1 MTDARALA
9 EEQAAIW
16 NGAAGRAWVDLQ
28 ALLDR
33 LFEPFEALLVEAA
46 RAKAARRALDIG
58 CGAGS
63 VALAIERALGADCLG
78 ADISA
83 PLIAAA
89 TARAEAA
96 GAKARFVAADAGT
109 HGFEPGAFDI
119 IVSRFGVMF
128 FADPV
133 RAFANLRAAAQKN
146 GALCVIAWRS
156 PKENPF
162 MTAAERAAA
171 PLLPALPPREPDAPG
186 QFAFA
191 DGERVARILEESGWR
206 GIRVAPLDIPCAF
219 PEAALVP
226 YFTTLG
232 PVGRVLQETDEAA
245 RPALREKIVAA
256 LRPAFE
262 PFVHGGEVRFNAACW
277 RIEAAA

>member
-1 MTDARALA
+1 MTDARAA
-9 EEQAAIW
+9 ADEQAAIW
-16 NGAAGRAWVDLQ
+16 NGAAGRGWAALQ
-28 ALLDR
+28 DVLDSAFR
-33 LFEPFEALLVEAA
+33 PFEEHLAA
-46 RAKAARRALDIG
+46 AAVAAGAESALDVG
-58 CGAGS
+58 CGAGAVTQA
-63 VALAIERALGADCLG
+63 VARATGGACVG
-78 ADISA
+78 VDISG

-89 TARAEAA
+89 RARAGAA
-96 GAKARFVAADAGT
+96 GAAARFILADAGT
-109 HGFEPGAFDI
+109 HAFEPEAFDI

-133 RAFANLRAAAQKN
+133 RAFANLRAAAREK

-156 PKENPF
+156 AKENPF

-191 DGERVARILEESGWR
+191 DRERVARILKESGWR
-206 GIRVAPLDIPCAF
+206 AVRIAPLDMPCVF

-256 LRPAFE
+256 VRPAFE
-262 PFVHGGEVRFNAACW
+262 PFVQDGEVRFDAACW